1 VETAMC
7 PEIFERITSPVFM
20 GYYYKNEEE
29 KDEVVSV
36 PAMLKMFD
44 QLGTPRDK
52 KEKMAFPD
60 AGDHVI
66 ISHLSTPN
74 HSQVEKAAL
83 NFLEE
88 KLGIDLK

>member
-1 VETAMC
+1 
-7 PEIFERITSPVFM
+7 
-20 GYYYKNEEE
+20 
-29 KDEVVSV
+29 
-36 PAMLKMFD
+36 MLKMFD

-52 KEKMAFPD
+52 KEKMTFPD